1 LPVSI
6 RSDRFFEGL
15 SVTETREIEP
25 YELDNG
31 DEDSTAIVDLRGHAI
46 ARREPKDRHLL
57 VRLNGAQIGHVT
69 RLPQTPCRVGRGQDC
84 DVWVNDDGI
93 SRKHARL
100 VPHGRGYVLEDTESA
115 NGTFVAGQR
124 VHRHALSDGDLLQF
138 GPSAVFRYAITDASQ
153 EALLRQLFEAS
164 VTDALT
170 GARNRESFDMQLRS
184 ELSYARRHKA
194 DVSLILFDVDHFKR
208 VNDTYGHPVGDK
220 VLIELSRTV
229 AMTLRSEDVFARYGG
244 EEFAIV
250 LRGIDAAGAL
260 AVGER
265 VRATVERLRIQTP
278 KSVLHVT
285 ISVGTASLAANYET
299 TAEEL
304 ISLADRNLYA
314 AKHQGRNRVVGSD

>member
-1 LPVSI
+1 
-6 RSDRFFEGL
+6 
-15 SVTETREIEP
+15 VTEPREIEP
-25 YELDNG
+25 YDIDDG
-31 DEDSTAIVDLRGHAI
+31 DEDSTAIVDLRGLSPV

-69 RLPQTPCRVGRGQDC
+69 RLPQTPSRVGRGQDC

-100 VPHGRGYVLEDTESA
+100 VPQGRGYLVEDTGSA

-124 VHRHALSDGDLLQF
+124 IRRHVLQDGDLLQF

-184 ELSYARRHKA
+184 ELSYARRHKS
-194 DVSLILFDVDHFKR
+194 DVSLILFDVDHFKK

-229 AMTLRSEDVFARYGG
+229 AMALRSEDVFARYGG

-250 LRGIDAAGAL
+250 LRGIDAGGAL

-265 VRATVERLRIQTP
+265 VRQTVERLRIQTP
-278 KSVLHVT
+278 KGLLHVT
-285 ISVGTASLAANYET
+285 VSVGAASLGSSYET
-299 TAEEL
+299 TPEDL
-304 ISLADRNLYA
+304 ISVADARLYA
-314 AKHQGRNRVVGSD
+314 AKHQGRNRVVGDSAR